1 MRKVLVMVLCI
12 ISISTQAQK
21 FQWVPKEMV
30 TPLSLTFAA
39 GAASGMRDVCL
50 FHFNNGSSWWNS
62 KTSWMRKYKNG
73 DARQGPAF
81 FGSTSVFV
89 SLTDGAHFF
98 NMVQNQFDA
107 FALATAPA
115 KEKNFGRILKRALL
129 YEVTRN
135 IGRIVVYNVVFKAK
149 NY

>member
-1 MRKVLVMVLCI
+1 MKSILVLLVWVT
-12 ISISTQAQK
+12 SVTHAQK
-21 FQWVPKEMV
+21 FQWLPKEMI

-50 FHFNNGSSWWNS
+50 FHFNNGNSWWNA

-81 FGSTSVFV
+81 FGSTSIFV
-89 SLTDGAHFF
+89 SLTDGAHCF
-98 NMVQNQFDA
+98 NMVQDQFDA
-107 FALATAPA
+107 FALATAPP
-115 KEKNFGRILKRALL
+115 KETKFGRIVLRALE
-129 YEVTRN
+129 YEVIRN
-135 IGRIVVYNVVFKAK
+135 AGRVLIYNGIFKAK